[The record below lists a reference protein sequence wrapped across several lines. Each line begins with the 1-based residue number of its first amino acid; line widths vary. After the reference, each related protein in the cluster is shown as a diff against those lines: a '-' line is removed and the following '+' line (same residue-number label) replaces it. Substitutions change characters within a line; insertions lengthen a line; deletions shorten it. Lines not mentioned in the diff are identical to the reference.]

1 MDSEYMPHFMP
12 TSTYQQVSELLYWWT
27 STISCQL
34 LFRECLR
41 VGKINMCCYCKENC
55 QQSTVWALVFDW
67 FESIVKVYCF
77 CLYHILCYTHGYDVS
92 LVKAVKWWPTS
103 GQHEQPDTSQAISV
117 ITFLSR
123 HWLHLGSLT
132 LISNSAFQCPNVSWT
147 DVQFVLPCGCHLTT
161 GSTIDA
167 I

>member
-1 MDSEYMPHFMP
+1 MLSYWTWLRAGFIFYRECPWSPFHSTHHIKKKNYSKDWTCWICGWCPTNSDLASDGMDSEYMPHFMP

-67 FESIVKVYCF
+67 FESIVKVHCF
-77 CLYHILCYTHGYDVS
+77 CLYHIYS
-92 LVKAVKWWPTS
+92 
-103 GQHEQPDTSQAISV
+103 AILMAMM
-117 ITFLSR
+117 F
-123 HWLHLGSLT
+123 H
-132 LISNSAFQCPNVSWT
+132 
-147 DVQFVLPCGCHLTT
+147 
-161 GSTIDA
+161 
-167 I
+167 